1 MYNNYLSLM
10 ATQVGFI
17 SRQIH
22 KYLAS
27 RIRNSGLEIWI
38 RKKYL
43 QIYNT
48 ASISL
53 RFNLFLSYDLTPTDH
68 KVRIYKEYHSVCPL
82 EGIGTLPTPLSPAS
96 VPLSPE
102 PKGWG
107 AHSPA
112 GEGLEKSQF
121 RRLEVKLSTL
131 PTLCYVPYLDMENGP
146 LPQGAHSRTCPPPSW
161 AGPGLLIDKCHSYLT
176 LAEF

>member
-1 MYNNYLSLM
+1 MFRFRDLTTYNWPPRYYINKISKIFQRPSSIFYIKFNVHIMYYCPLWQNIFFNGHKNVLI
-10 ATQVGFI
+10 GFG
-17 SRQIH
+17 SGQIH

-53 RFNLFLSYDLTPTDH
+53 RFNLFLSYDLIPTDH

-82 EGIGTLPTPLSPAS
+82 EGIGTLPTPLSPARA
-96 VPLSPE
+96 PLPPE
-102 PKGWG
+102 TKGLGGTLACGWG
-107 AHSPA
+107 V
-112 GEGLEKSQF
+112 GE
-121 RRLEVKLSTL
+121 VPI
-131 PTLCYVPYLDMENGP
+131 PTTG
-146 LPQGAHSRTCPPPSW
+146 
-161 AGPGLLIDKCHSYLT
+161 DK
-176 LAEF
+176 A